1 MHTTRFSRL
10 KGDLRHLNVDFCCSF
25 LSKQIPEIPD
35 FGGSQRV
42 KRGTPKKNLNIS
54 PPDLAEFT
62 SCVPAADFKGSLL
75 GEKKSST
82 EQVVFPNVR
91 GEMLL
96 IL

>member
-1 MHTTRFSRL
+1 MVGL
-10 KGDLRHLNVDFCCSF
+10 KE
-25 LSKQIPEIPD
+25 SKEGLQ
-35 FGGSQRV
+35 
-42 KRGTPKKNLNIS
+42 KKNLNIS